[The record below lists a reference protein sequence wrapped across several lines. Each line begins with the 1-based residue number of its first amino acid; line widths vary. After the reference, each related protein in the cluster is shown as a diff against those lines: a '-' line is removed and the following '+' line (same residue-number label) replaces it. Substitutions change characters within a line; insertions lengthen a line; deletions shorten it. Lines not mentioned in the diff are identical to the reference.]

1 MRRSAVILGFFV
13 ISTATRLQ
21 RGEKAGILLI
31 FILGLV
37 TIIAAVFRFSLQY
50 TVHKKVGKEGIT
62 GTSGWYMVH
71 SARTEMFLM
80 ASSVVEMNI
89 ALVAVSVPPFRV
101 FLRRGSGRGN
111 ATGRTSPTGGLLESH
126 DAWGR
131 LCSTGTTQ
139 GYSQSRGKS
148 DLEELQEMVMRP
160 VTPELVMFEEN
171 GNGSERYGDG
181 RNSGLPNVRLTETR
195 Q

>member
-1 MRRSAVILGFFV
+1 MHRSAVILGFFV
-13 ISTATRLQ
+13 ISTATRLH

-37 TIIAAVFRFSLQY
+37 TIIAAIVRFSLQY
-50 TVHKKVGKEGIT
+50 AVHKKVDKEGIT
-62 GTSGWYMVH
+62 GTSGWDIVH

-80 ASSVVEMNI
+80 VSSVAEMNV

-101 FLRRGSGRGN
+101 FLRRGGGRGN
-111 ATGRTSPTGGLLESH
+111 PTGRTSPTGGLLESH

-131 LCSTGTTQ
+131 SCSTGTTR
-139 GYSQSRGKS
+139 GYSQPRGKS

-160 VTPELVMFEEN
+160 VTPELVMFEED
-171 GNGSERYGDG
+171 GNGSGRYGE
-181 RNSGLPNVRLTETR
+181 GLPSVRLTETR
-195 Q
+195 R